1 MANLVRQAEIEKER
15 VSLTA
20 FLMRCLSPD
29 ATDARYEWLYCKN
42 PMGMA
47 RAWVACD
54 ADTHEIIGIAS
65 AFPRLFY
72 SSGREALGY
81 VLGDFCIDPHHRTL
95 GPALALQRIC
105 LETLLGGE
113 ADYAYDFPSKA
124 MRAVYHRLHIEPQE
138 RTIRFAKPLRADRR
152 VGAKLGIRVVARGLA
167 AVTNTGLQ
175 LLDVGLRPSGGSAI
189 QLETRPCG
197 EEFTQAALKWSLNM
211 GVCVART
218 SAYLNWRYREHPQRR
233 YETLTARQGGKL
245 CGYLVYHRDAENSAI
260 DDLLGDNDA
269 VRRDLVI
276 EAISIARQQRAQTL
290 SVPWLS
296 AHPGR
301 RLLESCGFR
310 PRESSPVVLMTSVRT
325 APRAACQATQAWYLT
340 DGDRES

>member
-1 MANLVRQAEIEKER
+1 MPNLVRDAEIEKER

-20 FLMRCLSPD
+20 FLMRYLSPD

-42 PMGMA
+42 PKGMA

-54 ADTHEIIGIAS
+54 SESQKIIGVAS

-72 SSGREALGY
+72 RSGKEALGY
-81 VLGDFCIDPHHRTL
+81 VLGDFCIDPNHRTL

-113 ADYAYDFPSKA
+113 ADFAYDFPSKA
-124 MRAVYHRLHIEPQE
+124 MLAVYHRLHIEPQE
-138 RTIRFAKPLRADRR
+138 QTIRFAKPLRANRR
-152 VGAKLGIRVVARGLA
+152 VEARLQIRVVARGLA
-167 AVTNTGLQ
+167 ALANTGLQ
-175 LLDVGLRPSGGSAI
+175 ILDMGLRRTGGSAI
-189 QLETRPCG
+189 QLETSPCG

-218 SAYLNWRYREHPQRR
+218 AAYLNWRYREHPQRR
-233 YETLTARQGGKL
+233 YEMLTARQCGRL
-245 CGYLVYHRDAENSAI
+245 CGYLVYHRDGENSAI
-260 DDLLGDNDA
+260 DDLIGENDA

-276 EAISIARQQRAQTL
+276 EAISIARKQRAQTL
-290 SVPWLS
+290 SAPWLS
-296 AHPGR
+296 THPGR
-301 RLLESCGFR
+301 QLLESCGFR
-310 PRESSPVVLMTSVRT
+310 PRESSPVVLMTSVQTAQRT
-325 APRAACQATQAWYLT
+325 ADKATPSWYLT